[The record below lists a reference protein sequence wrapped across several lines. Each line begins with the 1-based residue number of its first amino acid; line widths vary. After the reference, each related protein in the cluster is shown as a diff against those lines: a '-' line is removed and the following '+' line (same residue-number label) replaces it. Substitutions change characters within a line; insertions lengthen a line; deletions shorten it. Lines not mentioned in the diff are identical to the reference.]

1 MDNQEKYIKRG
12 QKYLDSNRGQGQ
24 IFDQHKLGSKSYIGF
39 FGRQNMRNV
48 IFDSSKENLAYDKA
62 RITGGHAD
70 LAQQY
75 DNIVERVGRK
85 NGVVSHFDEMSNV
98 ASRKIARDSMTTKGF
113 AGYIGLNRDLS
124 AATTPTRGGGIGNS
138 FAQRNFE
145 TFSASRFMQHAERF
159 TAFSMGAGMGTDM
172 LNSVGLMTRHQKNI
186 MRSNATT
193 RGAKVTT
200 AMGPALGALF
210 AMNTASEYIDGTKE
224 STLSDNAVTGVAS
237 GAASIAA
244 STYAFRIAKEGT
256 HAATSLVTPRVSGKM
271 GKVVSAGKLITGT
284 VAGLAA
290 GLTAAVGVDT
300 VTELARSSASQ
311 DNSILNLKRSLYKAD
326 DMADTSIQTNQLMTA
341 RQRTLNKLS
350 KSSLNDR
357 ANLMGN
363 EAMVLKGII

>member
-1 MDNQEKYIKRG
+1 
-12 QKYLDSNRGQGQ
+12 
-24 IFDQHKLGSKSYIGF
+24 
-39 FGRQNMRNV
+39 
-48 IFDSSKENLAYDKA
+48 
-62 RITGGHAD
+62 
-70 LAQQY
+70 
-75 DNIVERVGRK
+75 
-85 NGVVSHFDEMSNV
+85 
-98 ASRKIARDSMTTKGF
+98 
-113 AGYIGLNRDLS
+113 
-124 AATTPTRGGGIGNS
+124 
-138 FAQRNFE
+138 
-145 TFSASRFMQHAERF
+145 
-159 TAFSMGAGMGTDM
+159 
-172 LNSVGLMTRHQKNI
+172 

-300 VTELARSSASQ
+300 VAELARSSASQ